1 MITFTTLPSFL
12 SIMLVAL
19 FTQLP
24 AGAAILANDAR
35 DHSFGVSAQLNLPA
49 TPNSSTSVGLGSRF
63 GSSLVRHLAPLWP
76 QANSVSITQPGFSYF
91 ATGISRLSDRVVR
104 TKQAVMYAA
113 CEARPPIIYSR
124 VTLLAFW
131 AVYETRGMY
140 CMAYY
145 RAKHRATPFPALSPP
160 PPPTPTEGLCLIPS
174 RTSTTSADRPAEPIP
189 AHAWRKHGMYAY
201 EDAEEATTPSPSPLA
216 PVAVDESLEPDT
228 HCRPSRL
235 QELCAIL
242 GNALATIK
250 HWRDCVGRV
259 WVRFQIWRL
268 CSRALYGMSTVDPL
282 ALVLLFFLGVIMPL
296 RVHYGYF
303 NYGWFAFTEPSD
315 NDSDPIA
322 LTVIHYSYWLRVKA
336 EPLESESLDYT
347 SEWVVSGNHDDR
359 HDLEKRGWTDV
370 GDRLRWLQSV
380 CTDELMVVGVE
391 VTRVTTAF
399 DVLVLSDGT
408 TIPSK
413 VDELC
418 AGPDTF
424 WSQTWLMSDSVSE
437 VQEGFIEEVP
447 DEEKCVSSLERIS
460 SDWFAEAGLHACTEE
475 APHREPGR
483 EGGLPYPAAAIS
495 ATGM

>member
-24 AGAAILANDAR
+24 AGAATLANDAR

-49 TPNSSTSVGLGSRF
+49 TPNSSTLSASAAVSDHHWSVIWRLYGRKPTP
-63 GSSLVRHLAPLWP
+63 SLLPNPL
-76 QANSVSITQPGFSYF
+76 F
-91 ATGISRLSDRVVR
+91 

-113 CEARPPIIYSR
+113 CEARPP
-124 VTLLAFW
+124 FW
-131 AVYETRGMY
+131 AVYETRGIY

-160 PPPTPTEGLCLIPS
+160 LPPTPTEGLCLIPS

-216 PVAVDESLEPDT
+216 PVAVNKSLEPDT

-315 NDSDPIA
+315 NDSD
-322 LTVIHYSYWLRVKA
+322 
-336 EPLESESLDYT
+336 
-347 SEWVVSGNHDDR
+347 
-359 HDLEKRGWTDV
+359 
-370 GDRLRWLQSV
+370 
-380 CTDELMVVGVE
+380 
-391 VTRVTTAF
+391 
-399 DVLVLSDGT
+399 
-408 TIPSK
+408 
-413 VDELC
+413 
-418 AGPDTF
+418 
-424 WSQTWLMSDSVSE
+424 
-437 VQEGFIEEVP
+437 
-447 DEEKCVSSLERIS
+447 
-460 SDWFAEAGLHACTEE
+460 
-475 APHREPGR
+475 
-483 EGGLPYPAAAIS
+483 
-495 ATGM
+495 